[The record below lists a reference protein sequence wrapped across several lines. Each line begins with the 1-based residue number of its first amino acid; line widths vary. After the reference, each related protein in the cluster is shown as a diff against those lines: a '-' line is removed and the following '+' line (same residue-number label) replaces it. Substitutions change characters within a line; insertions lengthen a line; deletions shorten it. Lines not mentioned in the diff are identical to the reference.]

1 MENPGLRRGF
11 LLSFHCNCSEV
22 IFASMLEEINS
33 WIASDHDFNEGLAL
47 YQKYG
52 RSKSLLRVI
61 NGSGPSPKNLNT
73 LIYELSRSAGI
84 PETGKTPNI
93 MLNRNTTDSSDKKH
107 PVVDKP
113 AIPGRGATA
122 DFPRRENTAEI
133 DQLIQEKTMLLKEWD
148 SLHAT
153 LELVDK
159 QTCRIN
165 ALRILDI
172 GDILDDMYNRL
183 DHYNKHAVLPP
194 GRIFPVR
201 DYSGSKPFDVFK
213 RRSTLK
219 TYISRENK
227 LIKDARTKSVLIKH
241 RNLLAKYQLE
251 LNDIEKKIEK

>member
-1 MENPGLRRGF
+1 MGKP
-11 LLSFHCNCSEV
+11 
-22 IFASMLEEINS
+22 
-33 WIASDHDFNEGLAL
+33 
-47 YQKYG
+47 
-52 RSKSLLRVI
+52 
-61 NGSGPSPKNLNT
+61 PS
-73 LIYELSRSAGI
+73 II
-84 PETGKTPNI
+84 
-93 MLNRNTTDSSDKKH
+93 LNRNTTDSSDKNPQVVKN
-107 PVVDKP
+107 PVNSD
-113 AIPGRGATA
+113 RGATA
-122 DFPRRENTAEI
+122 DIPRRENTAEI

-159 QTCRIN
+159 QTCRLN

-183 DHYNKHAVLPP
+183 DHYNKHGVLPP
-194 GRIFPVR
+194 ARIFPVR

>member
-1 MENPGLRRGF
+1 
-11 LLSFHCNCSEV
+11 
-22 IFASMLEEINS
+22 MLEEINS
-33 WIASDHDFNEGLAL
+33 WIASDHDFHEGLAL

-52 RSKSLLRVI
+52 RSKSLLRVL
-61 NGSGPSPKNLNT
+61 NGSGPSLKNINT
-73 LIYELSRSAGI
+73 LIYELSHSAGT
-84 PETGKTPNI
+84 PEMGKPPSI
-93 MLNRNTTDSSDKKH
+93 ILNRNTTDSSDKNPQVVKN
-107 PVVDKP
+107 PVNSD
-113 AIPGRGATA
+113 RGATA
-122 DFPRRENTAEI
+122 DIPRRENTAEI

-159 QTCRIN
+159 QTCRLN

-183 DHYNKHAVLPP
+183 DHYNKHGVLPP
-194 GRIFPVR
+194 ARIFPVR
-201 DYSGSKPFDVFK
+201 DYSGSKPSDVFK

>member
-33 WIASDHDFNEGLAL
+33 WIASDHDFHEGLAL

-52 RSKSLLRVI
+52 RSKSLLRVL
-61 NGSGPSPKNLNT
+61 NGSGPSLKNLNT
-73 LIYELSRSAGI
+73 LIYELSLSAGI
-84 PETGKTPNI
+84 PEMGETPNV
-93 MLNRNTTDSSDKKH
+93 MLNTNMADSSDKKH
-107 PVVDKP
+107 PVVDQP
-113 AIPGRGATA
+113 AIPGRGVAA
-122 DFPRRENTAEI
+122 DIPRRENTVEI

-148 SLHAT
+148 SLHST

-183 DHYNKHAVLPP
+183 DHYNKHGVLPP
-194 GRIFPVR
+194 ARIFPLR

-213 RRSTLK
+213 RRATLK

-227 LIKDARTKSVLIKH
+227 LIKDARTKAVLIKH